1 MTTMNTDAAV
11 ADHFFSYERGPAMRR
26 YMIVYALAALAGSAL
41 WGGVGGVLIPLHVQQ
56 IEFGQYFSGA
66 LAAVN
71 LQELTN
77 LKAQI
82 AAGAATASAEQQRL
96 LEVMAAYESAKA
108 NALATIKAIAV
119 AVTMLMQPLIGIVS
133 DRTRSRWGR
142 RAPWIV
148 AGAVATVVGLLSMQ
162 YSNSIMQ
169 LLLGWVVAQVGVNMV
184 LGPLGATVA
193 DRMPAAQRGVMS
205 AVAGAG
211 LVLGFIAG
219 MSIAGAL
226 IGHVGFKSYL
236 MFAAAVLVCS
246 LLFVLVAR
254 DVPSSYMR
262 HQAASMRTHLVSC
275 TLALRDPDFRWVWS
289 ARILLMF
296 GYAVSS
302 TYSVYILQ
310 SYIQPAMNA
319 AEAAKA
325 VSLLNLA
332 ALPGTV
338 LAMVIAGRWS
348 DRIMRRKP
356 FVIGASFLLAASMI
370 PPLVWPT
377 LAALYMKFVIG
388 GIAFGIFLAVDQ
400 ALLIDVLPNK
410 GSAAGRD
417 LGMGAFAANLGSF
430 MGPILAGVVLSA
442 TGGYRMIWLA
452 ALLLAVIAA
461 FALMPVKRAA

>member
-1 MTTMNTDAAV
+1 MTTMNSDAAV
-11 ADHFFSYERGPAMRR
+11 ADHLFSYERGPAMHR

-56 IEFGQYFSGA
+56 IEFGRHFAGA
-66 LAAVN
+66 LASVN
-71 LQELTN
+71 LQELAN

-108 NALATIKAIAV
+108 SALATIKSIAV
-119 AVTMLMQPLIGIVS
+119 AVTMLMQPLIGVVS

-142 RAPWIV
+142 RAPWILVGAIATV
-148 AGAVATVVGLLSMQ
+148 AGLFWMQ
-162 YSNSIMQ
+162 YANTILR

-211 LVLGFIAG
+211 LVLGFILG

-226 IGHVGFKSYL
+226 VGHVGINSYL
-236 MFAAAVLVCS
+236 MFAAAVLVS
-246 LLFVLVAR
+246 STLFVLVAR

-262 HQAASMRTHLVSC
+262 HQAASIRAHLLSC
-275 TLALRDPDFRWVWS
+275 THALRDLDFRWVWG

-296 GYAVSS
+296 GYAVSA
-302 TYSVYILQ
+302 TYSVYMLQ
-310 SYIQPAMNA
+310 SYIQPAMSA

-338 LAMVIAGRWS
+338 LAMVITGRWS

-356 FVIGASFLLAASMI
+356 FVIGASFLLAASMV
-370 PPLVWPT
+370 PPMVWPT
-377 LAALYMKFVIG
+377 LAALYVKFIIG
-388 GIAFGIFLAVDQ
+388 GVAFGIFLAVDQ

-417 LGMGAFAANLGSF
+417 LGMGGLAANLGSF

-461 FALMPVKRAA
+461 FALMPVKRT